1 VNQGGMVLKLN
12 KCSSLFKPEALRA
25 INAFFDIIR
34 EQVACGNEVALP
46 KFGKFFSS
54 KNKNKMYPKF
64 RASSRW
70 LRELNEQTSREQ
82 EQEESLY
89 PHR

>member
-1 VNQGGMVLKLN
+1 MNTKALAHKVFKST
-12 KCSSLFKPEALRA
+12 KLFKPEALRA
-25 INAFFDIIR
+25 INAFFAIIR

-64 RASSRW
+64 RAASRW
-70 LRELNEQTSREQ
+70 LRELNEQTNREQ
-82 EQEESLY
+82 E
-89 PHR
+89 